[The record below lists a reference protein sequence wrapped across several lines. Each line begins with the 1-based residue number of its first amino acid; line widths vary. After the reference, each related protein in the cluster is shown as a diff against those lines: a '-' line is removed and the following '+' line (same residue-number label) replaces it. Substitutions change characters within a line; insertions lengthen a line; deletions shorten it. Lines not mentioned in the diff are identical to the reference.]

1 MGKEKK
7 FSEKTVNRVLGA
19 VAIFIIV
26 VLYISYKN
34 MLSLDTLI
42 ISFFGF
48 CSVEAWNLASITK
61 TKEQVRKGGNNDADY
76 RDQPQ
81 I

>member
-42 ISFFGF
+42 IGFFGF
-48 CSVEAWNLASITK
+48 CSVEVWNLAGITK
-61 TKEQVRKGGNNDADY
+61 TKEQVRKGGE
-76 RDQPQ
+76 PHV
-81 I
+81 